1 MKYLI
6 AVVLLILVSACYSV
20 SSCYADSF
28 APGSTVHF
36 FINDGNLNTNH
47 KTVMTVSTS
56 GLVDF
61 TINGIPIPGPDT
73 MTETGINSGVFQL
86 YLTIPTTV
94 NGKPVKD
101 GDVVVMTYHQKADY
115 SGNPTDITQSVTI
128 SVTPSAQISSSSS
141 SSQNRVGI
149 GQTFLLQL
157 YAPNWNLDSY
167 TPDSI
172 PLNLVEFR
180 DGGLVTTLADPAFNI
195 PTGDIRET
203 GPDTNLFAAQVKIPR
218 QVDGVTLDIGSTI
231 EFSFSDPTEGSSP
244 TTSHIF
250 VTIGHENLQ
259 NTLPYTISPPSVASL
274 SSIKNAVNLWCGISA
289 NDTNFTKILQI
300 LSDNKYVTVTKSGS
314 STHVPL
320 WFKHTSC
327 WWSSGKISDNDF
339 LSGTQFSLDKG
350 FLKI

>member
-1 MKYLI
+1 MKYFLVAI
-6 AVVLLILVSACYSV
+6 LLISV
-20 SSCYADSF
+20 PICYAFSV
-28 APGSTVHF
+28 APGSTVPF
-36 FINDGNLNTNH
+36 FINDGNLVTSH
-47 KTVMTVSTS
+47 KAIMTISTS

-61 TINGIPIPGPDT
+61 TINGVPIPGPGT
-73 MTETGINSGVFQL
+73 MTETAVDSGVFQL
-86 YLTIPTTV
+86 YLTIPSTV
-94 NGKPVKD
+94 NGKPVQN

-128 SVTPSAQISSSSS
+128 SVTPSIPASSSS
-141 SSQNRVGI
+141 SSQSRVGI

-172 PLNLVEFR
+172 PLNLIEFR
-180 DGGLVTTLADPAFNI
+180 DGGLVTTLADPAFSI
-195 PTGDIRET
+195 PTGDVRET

-218 QVDGVTLDIGSTI
+218 QVDGVPLDIGSTI

-259 NTLPYTISPPSVASL
+259 NTAPSTISPPSVTTL
-274 SSIKNAVNLWCGISA
+274 GSIRDAANLWCGLNA
-289 NDTNFTKILQI
+289 NDASFTKILQI
-300 LSDNKYVTVTKSGS
+300 LSDNKYVTITKSGS
-314 STHVPL
+314 PIHIPL

-327 WWSSGKISDNDF
+327 WWAGGKISDNDF
-339 LSGTQFSLDKG
+339 LSGVQFSLDKG

>member
-1 MKYLI
+1 MKYFFV
-6 AVVLLILVSACYSV
+6 VVLLISIPACYAASV
-20 SSCYADSF
+20 
-28 APGSTVHF
+28 APGSTVPF
-36 FINDGNLNTNH
+36 FINDGNLVTSH
-47 KTVMTVSTS
+47 KAIMTISTS

-61 TINGIPIPGPDT
+61 TINGVPIPGPNT
-73 MTETGINSGVFQL
+73 MTETAVDSGVFQL
-86 YLTIPTTV
+86 YLTIPSTV
-94 NGKPVKD
+94 NGRSVQD
-101 GDVVVMTYHQKADY
+101 GDVVVMTYHEKADY
-115 SGNPTDITQSVTI
+115 SGNPNDITQSVTI
-128 SVTPSAQISSSSS
+128 SVTPSVPVS

-172 PLNLVEFR
+172 PLGMIEFR
-180 DGGLVTTLADPAFNI
+180 DGGLVTTLADSAFSI

-231 EFSFSDPTEGSSP
+231 EFSFTDHTEGSSP
-244 TTSHIF
+244 ATSHVL

-259 NTLPYTISPPSVASL
+259 NVSPYVISPPSVTTL
-274 SSIKNAVNLWCGISA
+274 GSIKDAANLWCGLNPGDSS
-289 NDTNFTKILQI
+289 FTKILQI
-300 LSDNKYVTVTKSGS
+300 LSDNKYVTITKSD
-314 STHVPL
+314 TAKIPL

-327 WWSSGKISDNDF
+327 WWSSGKLSDNDF

>member
-1 MKYLI
+1 MKYFLVAI
-6 AVVLLILVSACYSV
+6 LLISVPACYATSV
-20 SSCYADSF
+20 
-28 APGSTVHF
+28 APGSTVPF
-36 FINDGNLNTNH
+36 FINDGNLDTDH
-47 KTVMTVSTS
+47 KAIMTISTS

-61 TINGIPIPGPDT
+61 TINGVPIPGPDT
-73 MTETGINSGVFQL
+73 MTETAVDSGVFQL
-86 YLTIPTTV
+86 YLTIPSTV

-128 SVTPSAQISSSSS
+128 SVTPSVPASSSS
-141 SSQNRVGI
+141 SSQSRVGI

-157 YAPNWNLDSY
+157 YAPNWNRDSY

-172 PLNLVEFR
+172 PLNLIEFR
-180 DGGLVTTLADPAFNI
+180 DGGLVTTLADPAFSI

-203 GPDTNLFAAQVKIPR
+203 GPDTNLFAAKVKIPR
-218 QVDGVTLDIGSTI
+218 QVDGVPLDIGSTI

-259 NTLPYTISPPSVASL
+259 NTIHSTISPPSVATL
-274 SSIKNAVNLWCGISA
+274 GSIKNAVNLWCGLNA
-289 NDTNFTKILQI
+289 NDASFTKILQI
-300 LSDNKYVTVTKSGS
+300 LSDDKYVTAAKSGS
-314 STHVPL
+314 STHIPL

-339 LSGTQFSLDKG
+339 LSGVQFSLDKG
-350 FLKI
+350 FLKT

>member
-1 MKYLI
+1 MKYLF
-6 AVVLLILVSACYSV
+6 AVILLISIPACYAV
-20 SSCYADSF
+20 SI
-28 APGSTVHF
+28 APGSTVPF
-36 FINDGNLNTNH
+36 FIHDDNLNTEH

-61 TINGIPIPGPDT
+61 TINGVPIAGPGT
-73 MTETGINSGVFQL
+73 MTETGINSGIFQL
-86 YLTIPTTV
+86 YLTIPSTV

-101 GDVVVMTYHQKADY
+101 GDVVVMTYHQQADY
-115 SGNPTDITQSVTI
+115 SGNPTDITQSATI
-128 SVTPSAQISSSSS
+128 SVTQSSPVTSPT
-141 SSQNRVGI
+141 SQNRVGI

-172 PLNLVEFR
+172 PLNLIEFR
-180 DGGLVTTLADPAFNI
+180 DGGLVTTLADPAFSI
-195 PTGDIRET
+195 PTGDVRET
-203 GPDTNLFAAQVKIPR
+203 GPDTNLFAAQIKIPK
-218 QVDGVTLDIGSTI
+218 QVDGIPLDIGSTI
-231 EFSFSDPTEGSSP
+231 EFSFTDPTEGSSP

-259 NTLPYTISPPSVASL
+259 NSVPSIISQPSVTTL
-274 SSIKNAVNLWCGISA
+274 NSIKVAAKLWCGL
-289 NDTNFTKILQI
+289 NTGDTSFVKILQI

-314 STHVPL
+314 PTHVPL

-327 WWSSGKISDNDF
+327 WWSSGMISDNDF

>member
-1 MKYLI
+1 MKYFLV
-6 AVVLLILVSACYSV
+6 AVLLISIPACYAASI
-20 SSCYADSF
+20 
-28 APGSTVHF
+28 APGSTVPF
-36 FINDGNLNTNH
+36 FINDSNLVTSH
-47 KTVMTVSTS
+47 KAIMTISTS

-61 TINGIPIPGPDT
+61 TINGVPIPGPDT
-73 MTETGINSGVFQL
+73 MTETAVDSGVFQL
-86 YLTIPTTV
+86 YLTIPSTV
-94 NGKPVKD
+94 NGKPVQD
-101 GDVVVMTYHQKADY
+101 GDVVVMTYHEKADY

-128 SVTPSAQISSSSS
+128 SVTPSVPVSSS

-172 PLNLVEFR
+172 PLNLIEFR

-231 EFSFSDPTEGSSP
+231 EFSFTDQTEGSSP
-244 TTSHIF
+244 ATSHVL

-259 NTLPYTISPPSVASL
+259 NVSPSTISPPSITTL
-274 SSIKNAVNLWCGISA
+274 DSIKGAANLWCGLNPS
-289 NDTNFTKILQI
+289 DSSFTKILQI
-300 LSDNKYVTVTKSGS
+300 LSDNKYVTITKSGS
-314 STHVPL
+314 ATQIPL